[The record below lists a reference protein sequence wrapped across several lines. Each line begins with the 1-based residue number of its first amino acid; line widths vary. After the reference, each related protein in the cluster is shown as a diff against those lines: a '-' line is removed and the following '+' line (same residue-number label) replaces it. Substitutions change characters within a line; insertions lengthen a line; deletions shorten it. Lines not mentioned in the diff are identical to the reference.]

1 MSAVAVLDFGGVVEM
16 GDGECV
22 LHGAALAK
30 TLIPALTSRALLAK
44 REVNSTVLGETMAG
58 LLF

>member
-1 MSAVAVLDFGGVVEM
+1 MSAVVALNFGGVEM

-44 REVNSTVLGETMAG
+44 RGVNSTVLGETMA
-58 LLF
+58 LRF